1 MRALAT
7 CVLLLAL
14 APAAQAAGLQVQAST
29 EPRSVGLGDAFRY
42 TVEARGPHGPRITVL
57 ADSGPF
63 LVVAAPRTT
72 RSSSGGTDAVRVE
85 QTLMCL
91 DRGCAPS
98 DGARRVSLPAARAKQ
113 GTSTATA
120 QAPPLKVVPR
130 VPKAAVKA
138 SRAVYRR
145 DAGVAGV
152 SIPGALVPLLV
163 AVALVC
169 VLLAAALV
177 ALELRRPRAAAGRFA
192 VVDALER
199 ALRLLRESAG
209 RPAPDRRRAADLA
222 SRVAGERGG
231 DTVAA
236 DATRL
241 AWAPPEP
248 EATDVGELAEEIET
262 TLGGGR

>member
-1 MRALAT
+1 VRTLAALAL
-7 CVLLLAL
+7 VLAL
-14 APAAQAAGLQVQAST
+14 APAAQAAGLQVRAST
-29 EPRSVGLGDAFRY
+29 EPRSVGLGDPFRY
-42 TVEARGPHGPRITVL
+42 TVEARGPHGQRIAVL

-72 RSSSGGTDAVRVE
+72 RSSSGGTDTVGVE

-98 DGARRVSLPAARAKQ
+98 DGARRVSLPAAHATQ
-113 GTSTATA
+113 GAESASA
-120 QAPPLKVVPR
+120 QASPLTVVPR
-130 VPKAAVKA
+130 VPRQAVKA

-145 DAGVAGV
+145 DARVAGV

-163 AVALVC
+163 AGAVVC

-177 ALELRRPRAAAGRFA
+177 ALELRRPRAAAGRFT

-199 ALRLLRESAG
+199 ALGLLRESAR
-209 RPAPDRRRAADLA
+209 RPAPDRRRAADLV
-222 SRVAGERGG
+222 SRVAAERGG
-231 DTVAA
+231 ATVAA

-248 EATDVGELAEEIET
+248 EPTDVGELAEEIET
-262 TLGGGR
+262 ALGGGR